1 MGWSEGSGQRVRR
14 RPETEDIGV
23 YDKKPRVLDTE
34 MFADRE
40 RRGKIDT
47 MEKASEMV
55 SIRMT
60 PSQKARIESF
70 AERFSGGNAKASFS
84 QAVRHLIDR
93 GFQMEDA
100 VNRPSI
106 APGKNGDVV
115 EFRSEAGARRY
126 SVRQAPFRA
135 IPYLVVF
142 DADSSLTA
150 PLENAL
156 GVAPLLDDVV
166 AFIKTESG
174 YSWST
179 PRYRD
184 LCARLGLDPDA
195 MRPIFSPVAEEVGE
209 ALIAQAE
216 ASFRSG
222 AHFRAAVFFDVI
234 DLLRIDAPPTAH
246 AVWKAE
252 STLAAEVSETDPAYA
267 LLSRA
272 LALVDRDHLAKPA
285 FQEAVTQIR
294 FLPSAEGR
302 GYLASIN
309 GGGSTSDAEGWEFD
323 MHEGL
328 TGVALIPDDAAP
340 WARTAMEKLSGLHG
354 VTFLNA
360 DEARDYMKGDGA
372 YWAEFH
378 ERSGERDVEGSARAG
393 FGKIGRAVQKAVGA
407 AVRRIA

>member
-1 MGWSEGSGQRVRR
+1 M
-14 RPETEDIGV
+14 
-23 YDKKPRVLDTE
+23 YDKKTRVSDTK

-40 RRGKIDT
+40 RRGKIDV

-55 SIRMT
+55 SMRMT

-70 AERFSGGNAKASFS
+70 AERFSGGSAKASFS

-115 EFRSEAGARRY
+115 EFRSEDGARCY
-126 SVRQAPFRA
+126 GVRQAPFRA

-142 DADSSLTA
+142 GADSSITA

-156 GVAPLLDDVV
+156 GVATLLDDVV

-174 YSWST
+174 YTWST
-179 PRYRD
+179 PGYRD

-195 MRPIFSPVAEEVGE
+195 MRPIFSPVAEDVGE
-209 ALIAQAE
+209 ALIAKAQT
-216 ASFRSG
+216 SFRSG
-222 AHFRAAVFFDVI
+222 AYFRAAIFFDVI

-246 AVWKAE
+246 AVWKTE
-252 STLAAEVSETDPAYA
+252 STLSAEVSETDPAYA

-272 LALVDRDHLAKPA
+272 LTLVDRDHLAKPT
-285 FQEAVTQIR
+285 FQEAVTEIR

-302 GYLASIN
+302 GYFASIY
-309 GGGSTSDAEGWEFD
+309 GGGATSDAEGWEFD
-323 MHEGL
+323 MHAGL
-328 TGVALIPDDAAP
+328 TGVALIPDDPSP
-340 WARTAMEKLSGLHG
+340 WARTAMEKLSRLHG
-354 VTFLNA
+354 VTFLGD
-360 DEARDYMKGDGA
+360 DEARDYMKGEGA

-378 ERSGERDVEGSARAG
+378 DRAVQRDVEGSARAG
-393 FGKIGRAVQKAVGA
+393 VGKIGRAVRKAVAA